1 MGAILPAI
9 RDIEVIRFKDIS
21 MLEGRI
27 APRHRVNKHAMINF
41 GGDKYACIVRDISA
55 TGAALQFSDLTTQ
68 KFLKGKA
75 FMLELPEDRLKLPC
89 RMVWQRGYRMGV
101 TFD

>member
-1 MGAILPAI
+1 
-9 RDIEVIRFKDIS
+9 

-27 APRHRVNKHAMINF
+27 APRHRVNKQARINF

-55 TGAALQFSDLTTQ
+55 TGAALELPDLTTQ
-68 KFLKGKA
+68 NFLKGKA
-75 FMLELPEDRLKLPC
+75 FTLELPEDRLKLLC
-89 RMVWQRGYRMGV
+89 RIVWQRGYRMGV